1 MTKEAED
8 VMIPS
13 DFDELSTS
21 IIEELEHV
29 STNIK
34 TAEEE
39 EVAAEEQ
46 GVAACAALKVHEG
59 HLEAYNAEKARQ
71 YQIAEKDKR

>member
-1 MTKEAED
+1 MT
-8 VMIPS
+8 IPS
-13 DFDELSTS
+13 DLEVLSASITDELV
-21 IIEELEHV
+21 HV

-34 TAEEE
+34 VAEEE
-39 EVAAEEQ
+39 EAAAEEQ